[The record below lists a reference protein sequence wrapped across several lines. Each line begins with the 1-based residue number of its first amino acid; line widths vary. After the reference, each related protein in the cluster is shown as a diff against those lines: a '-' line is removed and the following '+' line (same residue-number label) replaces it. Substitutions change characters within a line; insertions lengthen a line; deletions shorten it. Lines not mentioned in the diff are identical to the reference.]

1 MGVKIRTLI
10 IDDSAL
16 ARDLL
21 KKGLSADPDIEVVGT
36 AQDPFVGR
44 DKIVY
49 KKPDVITLDIEMPR
63 MDGLDFLRRL
73 MPQYPLPV
81 IIVSALAAPGA
92 RATLE
97 ALQLGA
103 VDFVLKPSS
112 KLGTGLPEMLTELRA
127 KIKMAA
133 AVDVSN
139 WKQGQAVRSPTRRS
153 KVLVGSSDKVVAIGA
168 STGGTVA
175 LRHMI
180 NEFPTDMP
188 GTVVV
193 QHMPPTFTQLFAESM
208 DNTAQVLV
216 KEAADNDRVL
226 TGTVLIAPGGRQLR
240 VRRSGGDYRVSLG
253 DGNKVNGHA
262 PSVDTLFESIADQVG
277 SNAVGVMLT
286 GMGRDGAEAML
297 QMRMAGARTLAQD
310 EQSSV
315 VFGMPREAYVNG
327 GAERLV
333 NINDMTRE
341 VVKLLKDMQ

>member
-1 MGVKIRTLI
+1 MGNRIRTLI

-21 KKGLSADPDIEVVGT
+21 KRGLSTDPEIEVVGT

-73 MPQYPLPV
+73 MPQHPLPV

-112 KLGTGLPEMLTELRA
+112 KLGVQLPDMLAELKA

-133 AVDVSN
+133 SVDVSK
-139 WKQGQAVRSPTRRS
+139 WKKGSTRPAPKRHGN
-153 KVLVGSSDKVVAIGA
+153 VLVGSSDKVVAIGA

-180 NEFPTDMP
+180 NEYPSDMP

-193 QHMPPTFTQLFAESM
+193 QHMPPTFTQLFAESL
-208 DNTAQVLV
+208 DKTAQVEV
-216 KEAADNDRVL
+216 REAADNDRVL
-226 TGTVLIAPGGRQLR
+226 TGTVLVAPGGRQLR
-240 VRRSGGDYRVSLG
+240 VRRSGGEYRVSLG
-253 DGNKVNGHA
+253 DEQKVNGHA
-262 PSVDTLFESIADQVG
+262 PSVDTLFHSVADQVG
-277 SNAVGVMLT
+277 PNAVGVLLT
-286 GMGRDGAEAML
+286 GMGRDGADAML
-297 QMRMAGARTLAQD
+297 RMRRAGARTLAQD

-315 VFGMPREAYVNG
+315 VFGMPREAYING
-327 GAERLV
+327 GAERLIHID
-333 NINDMTRE
+333 NMTHE
-341 VVKLLKDMQ
+341 VVRMLKDMK

>member
-1 MGVKIRTLI
+1 MADRIRTLI

-21 KKGLSADPDIEVVGT
+21 KRGLSADPDIEVVGT

-73 MPQYPLPV
+73 MPQHPLPV

-112 KLGTGLPEMLTELRA
+112 KLGVQLPDMLAELTA

-133 AVDVSN
+133 SVDVSK
-139 WKQGQAVRSPTRRS
+139 WKRESVRPAPRRHS
-153 KVLVGSSDKVVAIGA
+153 NVLIGSSDKVVAIGA

-180 NEFPTDMP
+180 NEFPSDMP

-193 QHMPPTFTQLFAESM
+193 QHMPPTFTQLFAESL
-208 DNTAQVLV
+208 NKTAHVEV
-216 KEAADNDRVL
+216 REAADNDRIL
-226 TGTVLIAPGGRQLR
+226 TGTVLIAPGGRQLK
-240 VRRSGGDYRVSLG
+240 VRRSGGEYRVALG
-253 DGNKVNGHA
+253 DAQKVNGHA
-262 PSVDTLFESIADQVG
+262 PSVDTLFYSVADQVG
-277 SNAVGVMLT
+277 PNAVGVLLT
-286 GMGRDGAEAML
+286 GMGRDGADAML
-297 QMRMAGARTLAQD
+297 RMRRAGARTMAQD

-315 VFGMPREAYVNG
+315 VFGMPREAHING

-333 NINDMTRE
+333 HIDNMTHE
-341 VVKLLKDMQ
+341 VVRMLKDMK